1 MNRVGID
8 AVTPVRS
15 SSGGN
20 VIDWMKS
27 LSIILKSEHYNAV
40 DEGNPDWLGGIDI
53 YLNVKGNASLGTH
66 DAAAVLVVWTL
77 MDVFDTRLHCVSL
90 DYV

>member
-20 VIDWMKS
+20 VIDWMKR

-40 DEGNPDWLGGIDI
+40 DEGNPD
-53 YLNVKGNASLGTH
+53 
-66 DAAAVLVVWTL
+66 
-77 MDVFDTRLHCVSL
+77 
-90 DYV
+90 